1 MKLRFILI
9 LVLFLLVGCSSK
21 QTTDPQNIPE
31 NTVLVQDFKFT
42 PLELTVPLNAKVT
55 WQQKDSA
62 PHVII
67 STNNFESQT
76 LNQNKEFSYTFTKLG
91 IYDYYCKIHPSMKG
105 KIIVQNV

>member
-42 PLELTVPLNAKVT
+42 PLDFI
-55 WQQKDSA
+55 W
-62 PHVII
+62 
-67 STNNFESQT
+67 
-76 LNQNKEFSYTFTKLG
+76 
-91 IYDYYCKIHPSMKG
+91 
-105 KIIVQNV
+105 KIIP